1 MREYARRQAAIL
13 LGKLEL
19 EIGRP
24 ARSGGAERIHDLRV
38 AIRRF
43 SRCLRCFAQ
52 LYPGRR
58 QKKVRARL
66 AVLRDLAGAVRDRD
80 IALELLARA
89 GVAER
94 SALVTGI
101 HAERVKASHQLAREI
116 ARWRDRGFM
125 KKWRGELGL

>member
-24 ARSGGAERIHDLRV
+24 ERSGNAERIHDLRV

-58 QKKVRARL
+58 QKKVRDRL
-66 AVLRDLAGAVRDRD
+66 TGLGDLAGAVRDRD
-80 IALELLARA
+80 IALDLLAQA

-94 SALVTGI
+94 STLVTGI
-101 HAERVKASHQLAREI
+101 QADREKARHALACEM
-116 ARWRDRGFM
+116 ARWRDRGFTE
-125 KKWRGELGL
+125 KWRGELGL